1 MTIQRSRIHWVWL
14 LALIALGGFLWLS
27 RPPIPAATVAGMAT
41 ASPPVATAADLTPQG
56 DVLGAKKVMVLRV
69 YFHDYTATSRYTQ
82 AQVEGF
88 YVLLDQLWRNTSYNK
103 INITYTV
110 SSLYQLPDNRSAYI
124 DDYSDGDLSGGGKFW
139 KVVEDAIAHAPAGLD
154 WTNVDAVL
162 VVMAETNAS
171 QFHRGQG
178 ASSCS
183 LHMGPGGPIKTVGC
197 AIFSENP
204 SDTNIQI
211 WGRWAHEI
219 GHAFQQGGPAHPS
232 NYNSP
237 FELMDANYPGQ
248 TGVFEKLGTM
258 AFPGWMPANKYVDYT
273 VSAAVGPPG
282 AGVGGGRLEIWAME
296 YNPIY
301 KPNVQAVRA
310 YVTDNLYYM
319 ISVRRKV
326 LGDELNGFY
335 TPNGIPDEG
344 VLIERVM
351 EGGDPS
357 LNDCAPDGTC
367 LRWVEVKGQGGNRD
381 RLWHCG
387 QSYTGDG
394 VTINIVQCDPSADPG
409 DYYMVYITYG
419 DAAFKPDV
427 MISPWR
433 SQPGNTWETTDIWVD
448 SPVNGYGTYRYG
460 TWAST
465 FGDTVPRG
473 NGDDPT
479 VGQLNRLYARIRNVG
494 AQTASNVKVYFDIT
508 DPPGMGIN
516 GSNGF
521 LNLGSVT
528 SAQFPG
534 LANITPGGYTD
545 VYWEWTPDFTPT
557 PEQLAAGEFYFHTC
571 VRIRMDPVAGETVL
585 GNQDGNEEQENIDY
599 FQAVDPADGGAVYE
613 HMIRLR
619 NDNLTSPQYFQLSY
633 ASHLSPTWDLD
644 INGGKLGLT
653 LGPGEVRD
661 IPIVI
666 KPRGNAPA
674 PEPGTISWVD
684 VLAQTERELKNSS
697 LPPLHQ
703 FHMEFQPLG
712 GVRVEARVMERTE
725 VFCTAERTN
734 DGVMVRG
741 ALKFDPAYYEEKGLW
756 VMAEGVAGPVRRFLP
771 ATLKVLWVSP
781 DGNFSGLLPRSNDT
795 PREVICFFGGT
806 EKLATASSGYVPIT
820 EPPVIGSI
828 GTSGGDLISPNRD
841 FHLHFPSGSVTQTV
855 HITYTRYLAGMR
867 PLAGFHIFPFTLIAT
882 DENGNPVTH
891 FLQPYTLKLT
901 YTEDDLRLLG
911 VGEDSLQLFYWHN
924 ARWQSLLPCLDCGI
938 DTRNNQVTLV
948 ANHFTEFTLAASHQL
963 YLPLVLRNP

>member
-1 MTIQRSRIHWVWL
+1 MAVQRLRTRWVWL
-14 LALIALGGFLWLS
+14 LALIALGGFLLLS
-27 RPPIPAATVAGMAT
+27 RPPTPAATEAGAAV
-41 ASPPVATAADLTPQG
+41 ASPAAAPAAALAPQG
-56 DVLGAKKVMVLRV
+56 DVLGPKKVMVLRV

-82 AQVEGF
+82 AQVEGLF
-88 YVLLDQLWRNTSYNK
+88 VLLDQLWRNTSYNK
-103 INITYTV
+103 ISITYTV

-124 DDYSDGDLSGGGKFW
+124 TDYATGDLSDNGKFW
-139 KVVEDAIAHAPAGLD
+139 KVLEDAINHAPAGLN
-154 WTNVDAVL
+154 WNNVDAVL
-162 VVMAETNAS
+162 VVMAETNPA

-178 ASSCS
+178 ASTCS
-183 LHMGPGGPIKTVGC
+183 LHMGPGGPVKTVGC

-204 SDTNIQI
+204 GDTDVQV

-232 NYNSP
+232 NYNSA

-258 AFPGWMPANKYVDYT
+258 AFPGWMPTYKYVDYT
-273 VSAAVGPPG
+273 VSSAVGPPG

-296 YNPIY
+296 YNPSE

-351 EGGDPS
+351 EGGNPS
-357 LNDCAPDGTC
+357 LNDCAPTGTC
-367 LRWVEVKGQGGNRD
+367 LRWVELKGQGGNSD

-387 QSYTGDG
+387 QTYTGDG
-394 VTINIVQCDPSADPG
+394 VTINIVQCDPGADPG
-409 DYYMVYITYG
+409 DFYTVYITYG
-419 DAAFKPDV
+419 DGAFKPDV

-460 TWAST
+460 TWNST

-508 DPPGMGIN
+508 DPPGLGIN
-516 GSNGF
+516 GANGF

-534 LANITPGGYTD
+534 LANIAPGSYTD

-557 PEQLAAGEFYFHTC
+557 PEQLAAGNFYFHTC
-571 VRIRMDPVAGETVL
+571 VRVRMDPVTGETVL

-599 FQAVDPADGGAVYE
+599 FQAVDPADEGAQYD
-613 HMIRLR
+613 HIIRLR
-619 NDNLTSPQYFQLSY
+619 NDNTTSSQYFRLGY
-633 ASHLSPTWDLD
+633 ISHLSPTWDLD
-644 INGGKLGLT
+644 INGGQLGLT
-653 LGPGEVRD
+653 LGPGEVRE
-661 IPIVI
+661 IPIII
-666 KPRGNAPA
+666 KPHGPGPD
-674 PEPGTISWVD
+674 PEPGTTSWVD
-684 VLAQTERELKNSS
+684 ILAQTERELKNPT
-697 LPPLHQ
+697 LPLTRQLHL
-703 FHMEFQPLG
+703 EFQPLG
-712 GVRVEARVMERTE
+712 GVRVEARVMERTGIT
-725 VFCTAERTN
+725 CTAENTR
-734 DGVMVRG
+734 DGVRVRG
-741 ALKFDPAYYEEKGLW
+741 VLKFDPTYYEEKGLW
-756 VMAEGVAGPVRRFLP
+756 VMAEGIAGPVRRFLP
-771 ATLKVLWVSP
+771 ATLKVLWVSQAG
-781 DGNFSGLLPRSNDT
+781 DFSGLLARSNDT

-806 EKLATASSGYVPIT
+806 EKLATVSSGYVPIT
-820 EPPVIGSI
+820 EPPVTGTI
-828 GTSGGDLISPNRD
+828 GTGGGTLIGPLGD
-841 FHLHFPSGSVTQTV
+841 FHVQFPSGSVTRT
-855 HITYTRYLAGMR
+855 ITLTYTRYWAGSR

-882 DENGNPVTH
+882 DGNGNPVTQ
-891 FLQPYTLKLT
+891 FLLPYTLVLT
-901 YTEDDLRLLG
+901 YTEDDFRPLG
-911 VGEDSLQLFYWHN
+911 VGEETLRLLYWHN
-924 ARWQSLLPCLDCGI
+924 GGWQNLLPCLGCGI
-938 DTRNNQVTLV
+938 DTRANRATLV
-948 ANHFTEFTLAASHQL
+948 ANHFTEFTLAASHKL
-963 YLPLVLRNP
+963 YLPLVLRNH